1 MTGFWLISF
10 LVLWI
15 VVLGLATIILALA
28 REVEVLYKRVDSI
41 SRFNG
46 ISYDEEN
53 VDKNQSVIQQ
63 EKTEPVVV
71 I

>member
-15 VVLGLATIILALA
+15 VVIGLAMVILALA
-28 REVEVLYKRVDSI
+28 REVEVLHKRVDSI

-46 ISYDEEN
+46 ISYDGEN
-53 VDKNQSVIQQ
+53 ADKNQSVIQQ
-63 EKTEPVVV
+63 EKTEPVTGN
-71 I
+71 